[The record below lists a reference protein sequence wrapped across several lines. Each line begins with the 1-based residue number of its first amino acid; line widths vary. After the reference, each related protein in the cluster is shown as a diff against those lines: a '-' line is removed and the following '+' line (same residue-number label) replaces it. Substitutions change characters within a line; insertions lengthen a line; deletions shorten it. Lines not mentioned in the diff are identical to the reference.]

1 MMNVLFK
8 IKDNYY
14 VRIGRKY
21 IKVDIV
27 VKDDNVSLVPNNKV
41 VIEDNK
47 DLVVTEQVFDDAF
60 KKKFI
65 ESRKPRPTEDKEEV
79 GRNRFSR

>member
-1 MMNVLFK
+1 MNVLFK

-47 DLVVTEQVFDDAF
+47 DLVVTEQVFNDAF

-65 ESRKPRPTEDKEEV
+65 ESRKPRSTDDKEEV
-79 GRNRFSR
+79 SRSRFSR